1 MPEEMLILL
10 AQRIPD
16 GATRRRRRRRRRS
29 SNTKTTRRLQVKANI
44 LLQ

>member
-16 GATRRRRRRRRRS
+16 GATRRRRRRRS